1 MINKIKKGVLS
12 FLDSHTEEQIQFVI
26 DLCNQ
31 NSFTYNK
38 KGVDSIGEMIFDQLN
53 GILPIHQVI
62 KQNEIGNIH
71 LLKNTSS
78 SKAIYLVGH
87 MDTVF
92 PPDHPFQKCQIQ
104 GDLLKGPGTGDMKGG
119 LAVFVYALKAIK
131 EVNLLDKLNLV
142 FILNS
147 DEEIG
152 STTSHSIFIEER
164 KKAIACLVAE
174 CAGHNGEVVTSRNG
188 KMGARIDCIGQDRHV
203 GFGTHEKASAI
214 LELAHK
220 IVSLES
226 LNASLPGISLNI
238 GKIEGGLGPCTIPGY
253 ASCLLDIRWVEEEH
267 QEILLNKICTE
278 IAHSS
283 QPGCHSELKIL
294 NSRPAMPLK
303 KGTQELFQII
313 QQVSRHLTQKVNQE
327 HRRGTSDANFFGA
340 VGVPTLDGL
349 GPIGEKDH
357 TPEEFIKISSLKERS
372 ALLALFLIEY
382 GLKAGK
388 TS

>member
-1 MINKIKKGVLS
+1 MIKNIKKGILS
-12 FLDSHTEEQIQFVI
+12 FLDSHAEEQIQFVI

-38 KGVDSIGEMIFDQLN
+38 KGVDRIGDMIFDQLN
-53 GILPIHQVI
+53 GILPIHQVV
-62 KQNEIGNIH
+62 KQNNIGNIY

-78 SKAIYLVGH
+78 SKAIYLIGH

-92 PPDHPFQKCQIQ
+92 PPDHPFQKCLLQ
-104 GDLLKGPGTGDMKGG
+104 GDYLKGPGTGDMKGG

-131 EVNLLDKLNLV
+131 EVDFHTKLRLV
-142 FILNS
+142 LILNS

-152 STTSHSIFIEER
+152 STTSQSIFIEER

-174 CAGHNGEVVTSRNG
+174 CAGHNGEIVTSRNG
-188 KMGARIDCIGQDRHV
+188 KMGVRIDCLGQDRHV

-220 IVSLES
+220 IIAIES
-226 LNASLPGISLNI
+226 LNASIPGVSLNV
-238 GKIEGGLGPCTIPGY
+238 GKIEGGLGPCTIPGH
-253 ASCLLDIRWVEEEH
+253 ASCLLDIRWVEEKH
-267 QEILLNKICTE
+267 QEILLNEIRTKI
-278 IAHSS
+278 ANSS

-294 NSRPAMPLK
+294 NARPAMPLK
-303 KGTQELFQII
+303 KSTKELFRII
-313 QQVSRHLTQKVNQE
+313 QQVGHHLTQKINQE

-340 VGVPTLDGL
+340 ACVPTLDGL
-349 GPIGEKDH
+349 GPICDKDH

-372 ALLALFLIEY
+372 ALLALFLVKY
-382 GLKAGK
+382 GLKIGK
-388 TS
+388 IS